1 MKPTIAACLGVCLVA
16 LMPPGSALGDGVR
29 PRINYVHYSVPY
41 TPGLSVT
48 EMILRH
54 SPLSSQG
61 RRFSGYT
68 SYDMKY
74 EINYGQPSID
84 ICSIDSFQVFCDCEI
99 TLPRLD
105 GGEVDPEAR
114 RLFAVELKRIER
126 HEQTHCDIAVR
137 HAEALLAGMRK
148 LKAMPC
154 LEADATVSERLQK
167 AMADCAVDQARFDH
181 AEYGYKDHLRVAAP
195 RWMTDAGS
203 RDASPSKAAHRPGSG
218 TEARP
223 GNLQSVAPP
232 GAQELKR
239 KGIYKDENG
248 VWRNY

>member
-1 MKPTIAACLGVCLVA
+1 MKSAIAACLGVCLAA
-16 LMPPGSALGDGVR
+16 LMPPSPALGGEVL
-29 PRINYVHYSVPY
+29 PWISYVHYSVPY

-54 SPLSSQG
+54 SPLSGQG

-68 SYDMKY
+68 SYDMKFAVDY
-74 EINYGQPSID
+74 SQPSID
-84 ICSIDSFQVFCDCEI
+84 VCRIDSFQVFCDCEI

-105 GGEVDPEAR
+105 GGEADPEAR

-137 HAEALLAGMRK
+137 HAEVLLAGIRK

-154 LEADATVSERLQK
+154 QEADETIAERLQK

-181 AEYGYKDHLRVAAP
+181 TEYGYKGHLRVAAP
-195 RWMTDAGS
+195 RWTTDAGF
-203 RDASPSKAAHRPGSG
+203 RAASPSEEGLRPGRG
-218 TEARP
+218 TDARP
-223 GNLQSVAPP
+223 GDLKSVNPP
-232 GAQELKR
+232 DVQEFKR